1 MKITKQRL
9 KQIIQEEVN
18 SYKASQLN
26 ESIDMDTLENLE
38 VAIKMAYEEM
48 TTPTDVDQV
57 YADTGEPVSKDPQ
70 DMHKRAVEFL
80 IDVVRDV
87 ARGEMSSS
95 SRTINEDGHTDI
107 PSAARKMKLAIEDA
121 GQILAALEGGQGEL
135 PSWWMSKVTIAADY
149 LNKARDYLLV
159 PSQGMEEGFMDKLKQ
174 KLTPKPDD
182 RSTIQKIADHGDM
195 YKLGPARGP
204 IVMALSKLPEEE
216 LNEILILLNSVPG
229 TLAKEG
235 QVNEGLQDVAK
246 ALAFALMV
254 TASPQ
259 AAVAAGAPT
268 QTAQT
273 GDPAEADKL
282 DSAANLIGQALR
294 QLGTD
299 ESPEAMKKVQDVIND
314 LVDDEER
321 ESGEMEEKLKPSM
334 GAGAYVDDFRKSKAP
349 QFKGKSKKKKQQMAI
364 AAYLDDKDSKK

>member
-9 KQIIQEEVN
+9 QQIIQEEIN

-26 ESIDMDTLENLE
+26 EGIDTF
-38 VAIKMAYEEM
+38 EE
-48 TTPTDVDQV
+48 
-57 YADTGEPVSKDPQ
+57 GE
-70 DMHKRAVEFL
+70 AGL
-80 IDVVRDV
+80 
-87 ARGEMSSS
+87 
-95 SRTINEDGHTDI
+95 NEDGHTDI

-121 GQILAALEGGQGEL
+121 GQILAALEGGQGDL
-135 PSWWMSKVTIAADY
+135 PAWWMSKVTMAADY

-159 PSQGMEEGFMDKLKQ
+159 PSQEMEEGFMDKLKQ

-216 LNEILILLNSVPG
+216 LNEILILLNAVPG
-229 TLAKEG
+229 ALAREG
-235 QVNEGLQDVAK
+235 QVNEGLQDIAK

-254 TASPQ
+254 TATPQ
-259 AAVAAGAPT
+259 AAMAAGTPA

-273 GDPAEADKL
+273 GDPAEADNL

-294 QLGTD
+294 KLGAD
-299 ESPEAMKKVQDVIND
+299 ENPEAMKKVQDVVND
-314 LVDDEER
+314 LVDNGDKG
-321 ESGEMEEKLKPSM
+321 SGEIDE
-334 GAGAYVDDFRKSKAP
+334 
-349 QFKGKSKKKKQQMAI
+349 Q
-364 AAYLDDKDSKK
+364 

>member
-9 KQIIQEEVN
+9 QQIIQEEIN
-18 SYKASQLN
+18 SYKAAQLN
-26 ESIDMDTLENLE
+26 ESIDVDTLENLE

-80 IDVVRDV
+80 VDVVKDV

-95 SRTINEDGHTDI
+95 PRTINEDGHTDI

-159 PSQGMEEGFMDKLKQ
+159 PSQEMEEGIMDKLKQ

-216 LNEILILLNSVPG
+216 LNEILILLNAVPG
-229 TLAKEG
+229 ALAREG

-259 AAVAAGAPT
+259 AAMAAGAPT

-282 DSAANLIGQALR
+282 DGAANLIGQALR
-294 QLGTD
+294 QLGAD
-299 ESPEAMKKVQDVIND
+299 KSPEAMQKVQDVVDD
-314 LVDDEER
+314 LVDDDER
-321 ESGEMEEKLKPSM
+321 GSGEMDEKLKPSD
-334 GAGAYVDDFRKSKAP
+334 GAGAYVKDFQKSKAP
-349 QFKGKSKKKKQQMAI
+349 QFKGKSKKKKQKMAI
-364 AAYLDDKDSKK
+364 AAYLDDKDSN